1 MSKPS
6 WSAPQA
12 QSISAFVVLPGSKSL
27 TNRELVLSALAED
40 KSVLIDPLESRD
52 TSLMIAALET
62 LGTSF
67 EKDGNRLI
75 VTPGSIKGNT
85 KIDCGLAGTVMRF
98 LPPVAALA
106 QGAVEF
112 DGDAAARKRPMAT
125 TIDSLRKLGV
135 EVIAEQDRLPFTIHS
150 QGRVQGGRLE
160 IDASSSSQFVSG
172 LLLSAARFDEGLELT
187 HSGKS
192 VPSMPHIDMTLQ
204 CLKQRGVRAE
214 QISSTTWK
222 VDPGAIEGREVRIE
236 PDLSNAGPFLAAALV
251 AGGEVR
257 TYWPSRTSQVGDQY
271 RELLRAMGA
280 EVIFEGETLTVRG
293 SGVIQ
298 GIERD
303 LSEAGELVPTI
314 AALAALAQTPSKLTG
329 IAHLRGHETDR
340 LKALVTEINSLGG
353 DAEELEDGILIKPA
367 SLHGGVWK
375 TYEDHRMATAGAIIG
390 LRVPGVEIEDIDVTS
405 KTMPKFATLWLKM
418 LGGK

>member
-1 MSKPS
+1 M
-6 WSAPQA
+6 
-12 QSISAFVVLPGSKSL
+12 LPGSKSL

-52 TSLMIAALET
+52 TSLMIAALEE